1 MEESQSLSLRQV
13 RQHCMEC
20 SGDSAPA
27 VMWCTGDGHN
37 STLCRLWPYRFG
49 RRPESFR
56 RKYGPWLLMPQC
68 MPGANVELE
77 TLPGKLADTI
87 QWFQEHHPEVEWD
100 GPEKPQHTP
109 EELERLQ
116 QLAAQ
121 ARRAQQRPG
130 PKGRN
135 VASDAAQLG
144 RGPGFISTQP
154 QHVPKP
160 IPTPCRTQK
169 LG

>member
-100 GPEKPQHTP
+100 GPENWSGYSSSPHRHDAHNSGQAPRAETSLLTP
-109 EELERLQ
+109 R
-116 QLAAQ
+116 
-121 ARRAQQRPG
+121 
-130 PKGRN
+130 
-135 VASDAAQLG
+135 S
-144 RGPGFISTQP
+144 
-154 QHVPKP
+154 
-160 IPTPCRTQK
+160 
-169 LG
+169 